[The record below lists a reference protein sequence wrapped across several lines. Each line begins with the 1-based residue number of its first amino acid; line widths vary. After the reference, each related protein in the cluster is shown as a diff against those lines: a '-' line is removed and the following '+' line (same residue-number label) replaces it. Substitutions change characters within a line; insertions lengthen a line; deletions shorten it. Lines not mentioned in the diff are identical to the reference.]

1 MIIGVPKE
9 IKREEYRT
17 AVTPAGTAEL
27 VAAGH
32 ELLVE
37 NGTGCGSGFPDD
49 SYRQSGAA
57 LVSREE
63 LFRRAE
69 LIVKVKE
76 PLPEEF
82 DLLRQGQTL
91 FTYLHLAPN
100 RGLTLFLME
109 RGITALA
116 YETLEVRGSLPLLA
130 PMSEVA
136 GRMAPLAA
144 AWCLQKSR
152 GGAGLLPTGAVGVR
166 PARALILGAGIV
178 GYHAARVALGIGMET
193 VVLNRGM
200 ERLRRIDELTGGQ
213 VRTGMLAAENI
224 CAELRDADV
233 VIAAVL
239 IPGAR
244 PPILISREMLT
255 EMKKGA
261 VIVDVAVD
269 QGGCSATTRPTTH
282 DDPTY
287 VVNGIVHYAV
297 ANMPGAYPRT
307 STLALT
313 NATLPYVRMLADQGV
328 ERAIAG
334 DPDLATAVNVRQ
346 GRIVHP
352 SLAAS
357 FGADGPA
364 PAEAVAVT

>member
-17 AVTPAGTAEL
+17 AITPAGTAEL
-27 VAAGH
+27 VTAGH

-57 LVSREE
+57 LVTREE

-76 PLPEEF
+76 PLPQEF

-100 RGLTLFLME
+100 RKLTTFLME

-116 YETLEVRGSLPLLA
+116 YETLEVRGALPLLA

-136 GRMAPLAA
+136 GLMAPLAA
-144 AWCLQKSR
+144 AWCLQKIT
-152 GGAGLLPTGAVGVR
+152 GGAGILPTGTVGVR
-166 PARALILGAGIV
+166 PAKALILGAGIV
-178 GYHAARVALGIGMET
+178 GFHAARVALGIGMET
-193 VVLNRGM
+193 VVLNRGI
-200 ERLRRIDELTGGQ
+200 ERLRRIDELTGGR
-213 VRTGMLAAENI
+213 VRTGMLVTENI
-224 CAELRDADV
+224 CAEIRDTDV
-233 VIAAVL
+233 IIAAVL
-239 IPGAR
+239 IPGAKA
-244 PPILISREMLT
+244 PLLISREMLA
-255 EMKKGA
+255 EMKKGTI
-261 VIVDVAVD
+261 IVDVAVD
-269 QGGCSATTRPTTH
+269 QGGCAATTRPTSH

-287 VVNGIVHYAV
+287 MVDGIVHYAV

-313 NATLPYVRMLADQGV
+313 NATLPYVRKLADQGV
-328 ERAIAG
+328 ERAIAEN
-334 DPDLATAVNVRQ
+334 PDLATAVNVRQ
-346 GRIVHP
+346 GRIVHA

-357 FGADGPA
+357 FGVSGL
-364 PAEAVAVT
+364 V